1 MPEFSKPLPHW
12 GLMLQIAYPRHNFA
26 RSPLALS
33 RIMGP
38 MKPLAALCLLCFASA
53 WAQSVPS
60 NLVVESNIPS
70 IQVSL
75 AGQDGGFYK
84 FTVKNV
90 SDHGVTAFNVRLL
103 PEGTSKSAAQPECDN
118 RCGETGELGT
128 KTRPVISAGGVF
140 PLSYPASTITG
151 GIMVEAVLLDNDT
164 FEGDEHAAARLL
176 AQKIGFQAEHDRI
189 MPIVARIM
197 DDSRLDDQGKLVQL
211 RQELQGLSVDPD
223 PATIEHFQQRF
234 SNSADCGAACAQ
246 LMQSTA
252 TSEKQLVLSK
262 LDQFVSQDGTNSKE
276 TSLAKWWQDTQQS
289 IVSFSCDDCAPPA
302 PNPAPNPAKEPPT
315 GVQPGDRD
323 IQKNVGPGGN
333 LTNAN

>member
-1 MPEFSKPLPHW
+1 MIVHHS
-12 GLMLQIAYPRHNFA
+12 HNFA
-26 RSPLALS
+26 ACLLAIS
-33 RIMGP
+33 RIMRP
-38 MKPLAALCLLCFASA
+38 MKPLAALCVLCFASA

-75 AGQDGGFYK
+75 ASQEGGFFK
-84 FTVKNV
+84 FNVKNV

-103 PEGTSKSAAQPECDN
+103 PEGTGKSAGKPECDN

-128 KTRPVISAGGVF
+128 KGRPVIAAGGTF
-140 PLSYPASTITG
+140 PLSYPVNTVTG

-189 MPIVARIM
+189 MPLVTRIM

-211 RQELQGLSVDPD
+211 RQELQWLSVDPD
-223 PATIEHFQQRF
+223 PATIQHFQQRF
-234 SNSADCGAACAQ
+234 SNSADCGDACAQ
-246 LMQSTA
+246 LMKSTA
-252 TSEKQLVLSK
+252 TSEKQLVLGK
-262 LDQFVSQDGTNSKE
+262 LDQFASPDGTKSNE

-289 IVSFSCDDCAPPA
+289 IVSFSCDDCAPPV
-302 PNPAPNPAKEPPT
+302 KEPPT
-315 GVQPGDRD
+315 GILPPVDHNN
-323 IQKNVGPGGN
+323 QKNVGHGGN
-333 LTNAN
+333 LTNVN